1 MIRVRS
7 ALVSVMALV
16 LAAAFVAAA
25 QGQATEGARRGSGRG
40 LSRGSL
46 LSLIRLEQVQKE
58 LKLSAEQV
66 AKVKKV
72 SEDLTA
78 QMREQY
84 TPLREIEDRE
94 KRRAK
99 MTELTD
105 QFDRKAR
112 EQLRDVLAREQMS
125 RLYQIRTQVRA
136 VVESLGNTYVAGKLN
151 LTEEQKKK
159 VAQINKDM
167 LAKRSQMFSGMR
179 NASQEQ
185 RAEATQKLRK
195 VRSDADKEALA
206 VLTAEQSKAFQKM
219 QGEKIELE
227 MQRGRR

>member
-1 MIRVRS
+1 MIRVRN
-7 ALVSVMALV
+7 ALVPVMALV

-25 QGQATEGARRGSGRG
+25 QGQATEGARRRSGRG

-46 LSLIRLEQVQKE
+46 LSLVRREQVQKE
-58 LKLSAEQV
+58 LKLSEEQV

-72 SEDLTA
+72 GEELTA

-84 TPLREIEDRE
+84 TALREIEDRE

-112 EQLRDVLAREQMS
+112 EQLRDVLAREQMM

-136 VVESLGNTYVAGKLN
+136 VVESLGNTYVARRLN

-167 LAKRSQMFSGMR
+167 LAKRSELFSGMR

-185 RAEATQKLRK
+185 RTEAIQKLRK

-206 VLTAEQSKAFQKM
+206 VLTAEQSKAFQEM

>member
-7 ALVSVMALV
+7 ALVPVMALV

-46 LSLIRLEQVQKE
+46 LGLIRLEQVQKE
-58 LKLSAEQV
+58 LKLSEEQ
-66 AKVKKV
+66 ATKVNKV
-72 SEDLTA
+72 TEELTA

-84 TPLREIEDRE
+84 TALREIEDRE

-99 MTELTD
+99 MTELAD
-105 QFDRKAR
+105 QFDGKVR
-112 EQLRDVLAREQMS
+112 EQLRDVLAGEQMT

-136 VVESLGNTYVAGKLN
+136 VVESLGNTYVAGKLK
-151 LTEEQKKK
+151 LTDQQKEK
-159 VAQINKDM
+159 VARINKDM
-167 LAKRSQMFSGMR
+167 QAKRSELFGAMR
-179 NASQEQ
+179 DATQEQ
-185 RAEATQKLRK
+185 RAAATEKLRK
-195 VRSDADKEALA
+195 IRSDADKEALA
-206 VLTAEQSKAFQKM
+206 VLTAEQSKAFQQM

-227 MQRGRR
+227 IQRGRR